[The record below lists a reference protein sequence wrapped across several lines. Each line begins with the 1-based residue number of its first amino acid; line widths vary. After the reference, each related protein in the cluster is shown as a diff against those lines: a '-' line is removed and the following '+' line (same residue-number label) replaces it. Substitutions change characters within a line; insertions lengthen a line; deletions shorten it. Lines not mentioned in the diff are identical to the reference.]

1 MQVSVEKKE
10 KEVEEEGLPQIPTAK
25 MQKVHLYFRKK

>member
-1 MQVSVEKKE
+1 MYLLRKKE
-10 KEVEEEGLPQIPTAK
+10 VEEEEGLPQTPTEK